1 MYNATHVRD
10 NELHD
15 RKQVGQNPA
24 DSSCERRAALFT
36 VWMKRPASV
45 NAVCSHPHC
54 LQPLNI
60 ILPSLPRREAGRD
73 LKFCLCF
80 SHEMWCGALQKLSRA
95 CVNEEGKNLFH
106 CSLKSFGLPEFSSE
120 RRSTLVRNINSEKLI
135 NPGTGSFLL
144 TSTGL
149 FPVWNDRTAYISN
162 GFDKPEP
169 IHTQVYT
176 QAQIYTYTPDI
187 WLNAS

>member
-45 NAVCSHPHC
+45 HADVCSHPHC

-60 ILPSLPRREAGRD
+60 ILPSLPSREAGHD
-73 LKFCLCF
+73 LKSLFLPRNVMRCTTEAQRSMCEPFCP
-80 SHEMWCGALQKLSRA
+80 A
-95 CVNEEGKNLFH
+95 VNEGGKNLFH
-106 CSLKSFGLPEFSSE
+106 CSLKSWRLSEFSSE
-120 RRSTLVRNINSEKLI
+120 RRSTLVRNINSETHPSWNWLI
-135 NPGTGSFLL
+135 SSQTGS
-144 TSTGL
+144 
-149 FPVWNDRTAYISN
+149 
-162 GFDKPEP
+162 
-169 IHTQVYT
+169 
-176 QAQIYTYTPDI
+176 IYTYTPDI